1 MRYGKSTY
9 TAVNAYASKLACLNA
24 LGSMM
29 ALQRRIAVRMRCGHK
44 RNDSLFNYVKF
55 HEVFWL
61 LHENVLLTN
70 VVTATSSLIKK

>member
-9 TAVNAYASKLACLNA
+9 TVVNAYASKLACLNA

-44 RNDSLFNYVKF
+44 RNDSLFN
-55 HEVFWL
+55 
-61 LHENVLLTN
+61 
-70 VVTATSSLIKK
+70 